1 MNDNICRAAANGNI
15 ETVNS
20 LISSGISANY
30 ECINCGHSLLNI
42 AVENDQLEV
51 MKFLLQNGA
60 DINFRHLSDDTNI
73 TLVNCMLPLR

>member
-15 ETVNS
+15 ETVKS
-20 LISSGISANY
+20 LISSGIKASY

-51 MKFLLQNGA
+51 IKFLLQNGA

-73 TLVNCMLPLR
+73 TLVHCMLPLR